1 MKKSTKLAI
10 FSLAILFA
18 GWVILLFL
26 KNTTPILAEEKNL
39 TNGSTSFILNEVEG
53 LTTGGEEMKASKS
66 FKDSSGEESFKLPEP
81 KLSSKT
87 SVEEALSK
95 RRSVRDY
102 EEDSL
107 SIEEISQLL
116 WSAQGITVKWG
127 GRTAPSAGALYPLEI
142 YVAVGEVKGLKPGL
156 YHYDPE
162 KHIITKKADGDLR
175 QKLTE
180 ASLYQDEIT
189 KAPATFVITAVYER
203 TMKKYKERGIQYVH
217 MEVGAVAENIYLQA
231 ETLNLGTVFMGAF
244 EDEKVKKVLGI
255 KEEPLAIMPVGKK
268 LSTD

>member
-1 MKKSTKLAI
+1 MKKKTKLVV
-10 FSLAILFA
+10 FSLAIVFS
-18 GWVILLFL
+18 GGIVFLFL

-39 TNGSTSFILNEVEG
+39 K
-53 LTTGGEEMKASKS
+53 GEEMKASKS
-66 FKDSSGEESFKLPEP
+66 FEDSSGEGAFKLPEP
-81 KLSSKT
+81 RLSSKT

-102 EEDSL
+102 SADSL
-107 SIEEISQLL
+107 SMDEISQLL

-142 YVAVGEVKGLKPGL
+142 YIVAGEVKGLRPGL
-156 YHYDPE
+156 YHYDPG

-175 QKLTE
+175 EKLTE

-203 TMKKYKERGIQYVH
+203 TMKKYTERGIQYVH
-217 MEVGAVAENIYLQA
+217 MEVGAAAENIYLQA
-231 ETLNLGTVFMGAF
+231 ETLNLGTVFIGAF

-255 KEEPLAIMPVGKK
+255 KLKIPPLAVEDPLAIMPVGKK

>member
-1 MKKSTKLAI
+1 MKKNLY
-10 FSLAILFA
+10 SLILSIAILFA
-18 GWVILLFL
+18 GGVIFLFL
-26 KNTTPILAEEKNL
+26 KNAEQISAEEKDL
-39 TNGSTSFILNEVEG
+39 SNGSTSFDSAQDKS
-53 LTTGGEEMKASKS
+53 LTTGGEKMKTS
-66 FKDSSGEESFKLPEP
+66 ESFKLPQP

-102 EEDSL
+102 GEDSL

-142 YVAVGEVKGLKPGL
+142 YVIVGKIKGLTPGL

-162 KHIITKKADGDLR
+162 KHAVTKKADGDLR

-189 KAPATFVITAVYER
+189 RAPATFVITAVYER
-203 TMKKYKERGIQYVH
+203 TMKKYEQRGIQYVH

-231 ETLNLGTVFMGAF
+231 ETLNLGTVFIGAF
-244 EDEKVKKVLGI
+244 EDEKVKKAMGI
-255 KEEPLAIMPVGKK
+255 KEEPLGIMPVGEK
-268 LSTD
+268 STD